1 MRAVIREILARR
13 MPHPPEQFVAIQLSR
28 LNEALLVAYSAM
40 SMTNL
45 GAVDRVV
52 KIVRELDRYH
62 GFAAAE
68 RRLPEAPRAEAL
80 VDRGETYGAEL
91 VCQARYEQQELDD
104 VDFDSIA
111 LPLGEG
117 RPGASAGDDRPEI
130 LPQAIEKT
138 DSAPGNPGA
147 LLPLSPR
154 SPGQEPGEG
163 EGRPPDLIRGDGPGR
178 LAAGDDRPKNQPQAP
193 EKIDSAPGSLAPRS
207 QGQGPGEGEGWLP
220 DFIRRDGPERLTAVG
235 AVDARP
241 ENPPQTPEKIDS
253 APETGRLAEA
263 APAPCEAAFDGSMIL
278 TRIGWKPAT
287 MRMLQNGVAA

>member
-1 MRAVIREILARR
+1 MVR
-13 MPHPPEQFVAIQLSR
+13 
-28 LNEALLVAYSAM
+28 
-40 SMTNL
+40 
-45 GAVDRVV
+45 
-52 KIVRELDRYH
+52 IVRELDRYH
-62 GFAAAE
+62 GFAAAQ
-68 RRLPEAPRAEAL
+68 RRLPEPPRSEAL
-80 VDRGETYGAEL
+80 VGGTAIYGAAF
-91 VCQARYEQQELDD
+91 VCQARHEPQRLDD
-104 VDFDSIA
+104 MDFDSVA
-111 LPLGEG
+111 FPSGQERLG
-117 RPGASAGDDRPEI
+117 AFAGDDRPENPTQS
-130 LPQAIEKT
+130 LEKVG
-138 DSAPGNPGA
+138 SAPGSPGA
-147 LLPLSPR
+147 SLSLSPR